1 MHDLFYY
8 KDAYMTQFT
17 AEVVQIGT
25 DDRGTYV
32 VLNNTAFYPEGGGQP
47 NDVGTLNGVR
57 VVDVQKVD
65 GDIRHYTESPI
76 TTTDVNGEVDWH
88 VRFDYMQQHAG
99 QHILT
104 AAFVEQFGYETV
116 SFHLGSDTVT
126 IDLETEQVTADELQ
140 RAEDRANEIVR
151 LNRPIETI
159 WVTAEQ
165 AATYPLRKQLKF
177 TDDVRLV
184 IIPDFD
190 YNGCGGTHPRATGEV
205 AMIKIM
211 HTERMKQKTRVHFMC
226 GERVRQNMG
235 ERKRIMQQAAAL
247 LSRPESDIAI
257 GIDALLTTN
266 KQLEKQ
272 LAEAR
277 EALLAIDIAKLAQ
290 ATQPFVTAAFEGYSM
305 QQLQKVA
312 RTVVQQ
318 APHQALAL
326 VSHID
331 DKLQVVIAK
340 GKESTLPFQANELLK
355 MILPTI
361 NGRGGGKPDFAQG
374 GGEASIS
381 AQQLIATIEGQQ

>member
-17 AEVVQIGT
+17 AEVVQTGT

-126 IDLETEQVTADELQ
+126 IDIETENVTADELQ

-151 LNRPIETI
+151 ENRAIDTI
-159 WVTAEQ
+159 WVTAEE

-177 TDDVRLV
+177 TEDVRLV
-184 IIPDFD
+184 IIPNFD
-190 YNGCGGTHPRATGEV
+190 YNGCGGTHPRTTGEV
-205 AMIKIM
+205 AMIKILS
-211 HTERMKQKTRVHFMC
+211 TERMKQKTRIHFIC
-226 GERVRQNMG
+226 GERVRQNIG
-235 ERKRIMQQAAAL
+235 ERKQVMQQAAKL

-257 GIDALLTTN
+257 GIEALLATN

-272 LAEAR
+272 LADAR
-277 EALLAIDIAKLAQ
+277 EALLAIDIDKLTA
-290 ATQPFVTAAFEGYSM
+290 ANDTLVTAAFENYSM
-305 QQLQKVA
+305 QQLQKIA
-312 RTVVQQ
+312 RTVVNE
-318 APHQALAL
+318 APEKALAL
-326 VSHID
+326 VSD
-331 DKLQVVIAK
+331 VDGKLQVVIAK
-340 GKESTLPFQANELLK
+340 GKASTLTQQANDLLK
-355 MILPTI
+355 AILPTI

-381 AQQLIATIEGQQ
+381 AIALIDAITEQL